1 MLSHKLLHPLK
12 FNAHGARTFL
22 RERGRLAIALGVCT
36 NRIPVSKI
44 AGKRALLYIYTLN
57 SIPRH
62 FSFINRPFVIVL
74 SFLSVT
80 LLGSVTNVGS
90 FSSFF
95 FFSILF
101 DQIDGVKW
109 AVYLCL

>member
-1 MLSHKLLHPLK
+1 MPTGLVRSCVKG
-12 FNAHGARTFL
+12 GALRSPSGFARIEYPFQRSLANELYYIFIRLTRFL
-22 RERGRLAIALGVCT
+22 VTSRSL
-36 NRIPVSKI
+36 
-44 AGKRALLYIYTLN
+44 
-57 SIPRH
+57 
-62 FSFINRPFVIVL
+62 NRPFVIVL
-74 SFLSVT
+74 SFLSAT
-80 LLGSVTNVGS
+80 LLGSATNVGS